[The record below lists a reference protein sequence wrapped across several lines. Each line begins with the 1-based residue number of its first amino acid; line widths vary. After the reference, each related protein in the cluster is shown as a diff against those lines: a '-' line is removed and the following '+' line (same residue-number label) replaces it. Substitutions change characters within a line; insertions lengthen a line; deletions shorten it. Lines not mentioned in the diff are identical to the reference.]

1 MCSKGGVMDHKK
13 IDSKNFSTVRK
24 TQIRHT
30 SNNMFFSQSYRSDN
44 VYLREIEELIAY
56 ATQFDHLHI

>member
-1 MCSKGGVMDHKK
+1 MDHKK

-30 SNNMFFSQSYRSDN
+30 SNNMFFSQCYRSDM
-44 VYLREIEELIAY
+44 VYLILREIEELIAY
-56 ATQFDHLHI
+56 AAQFDHLHI